1 MDQSEIQ
8 IKPFDR
14 LTADQETYQA
24 FHRLLNELRAE
35 RLPDDPPQ
43 TFVEMEASL
52 KNVPPFV
59 IFHIWL
65 AWDTAVNQPIAH
77 CLLTFL
83 EMAENKHLAQ
93 FDLAVLPAYRQ
104 QGTGRRLLAQ
114 AAAVTQQLN
123 RRLMITETNA
133 RIPAGE
139 AFMNRLGAS
148 PGLRGHTNQL
158 DLAEVDLALL
168 REWVAWG
175 ETEADLFELGLWAG
189 PYPEAELQ
197 AIVALHGVM
206 NQQPKDDLEIED
218 FHMTPEQIREI
229 EKSMLA
235 RDVERWT
242 LYVRERASGD
252 LAGFTEIYHNPHR
265 PAILQQGDTGVFPQ
279 YRGKGLGRWLK
290 AAMLEKVL
298 RERPSAQ
305 FIRTGNADSNAAM
318 LKINT
323 KLGFKPY
330 QSRTTWQVALDKVLA
345 YLS

>member
-1 MDQSEIQ
+1 
-8 IKPFDR
+8 
-14 LTADQETYQA
+14 
-24 FHRLLNELRAE
+24 
-35 RLPDDPPQ
+35 
-43 TFVEMEASL
+43 
-52 KNVPPFV
+52 VPPFV
-59 IFHIWL
+59 ILHIWL

-77 CLLTFL
+77 CFLTFL

-104 QGTGRRLLAQ
+104 QSIGRRLLTQ
-114 AAAVTQQLN
+114 AAAVTQQMN

-158 DLAEVDLALL
+158 DLAEVDQALL
-168 REWVAWG
+168 REWVARG

-323 KLGFKPY
+323 ELGFKPY

>member
-24 FHRLLNELRAE
+24 FHRLLNKLRAE

-59 IFHIWL
+59 ILHIWL

-77 CLLTFL
+77 CFLTFL

-104 QGTGRRLLAQ
+104 QSIGRRLLTQ
-114 AAAVTQQLN
+114 AAAVTQQMN

-158 DLAEVDLALL
+158 DLAEVDQALL
-168 REWVAWG
+168 REWVARG

-323 KLGFKPY
+323 ELGFKPY